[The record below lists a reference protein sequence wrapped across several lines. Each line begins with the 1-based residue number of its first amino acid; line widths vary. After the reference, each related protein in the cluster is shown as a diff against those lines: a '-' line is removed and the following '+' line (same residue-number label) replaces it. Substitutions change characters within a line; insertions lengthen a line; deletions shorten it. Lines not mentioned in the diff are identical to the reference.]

1 MPLHLAQI
9 NLYCKMRKINYIL
22 LSILAVVFTFSSC
35 TRDEDNDTTAV
46 STPAASIDG
55 TYAKAWMDKTAE
67 LVKTYSLSPPAASR
81 LFGCM
86 GVAMHEAVVGGI
98 KDGVSLEGQ
107 LNDLTSV
114 PDPSATRQY
123 DWAVVLAYTMENMLV
138 ETLPN
143 ISEASVSELATLR
156 ETQIAKRK
164 TETALSS
171 EILSASE
178 FYGKQV
184 AQVVEDWVDTDN
196 YSITRN
202 LTYASPS
209 REGHPEYWDPA
220 TLNQTALEP
229 FWGTLRPIF
238 LYNVNACEVPLSI
251 PFGTDETSSMY
262 AEAKVV
268 YDVSVNLTQE
278 QKDIAYYW
286 ADNPGQSST
295 PPGHWIMIMG
305 QMTENLHLNL
315 ERTSEM
321 YALGSI
327 ALADAFI
334 TCWYTKYKYNLL
346 RPVTYIREFMGHPE
360 WTSFIGTPPFP
371 EYTSGHSTGS
381 GAASAILTHLFG
393 EMSFTDRTHLNNPSI
408 GTMRFFNNF
417 EEAAQEA
424 ADSRLYGGIHY
435 PNSNAKGLE
444 QGRCIGEQILSSIKL
459 RN

>member
-1 MPLHLAQI
+1 
-9 NLYCKMRKINYIL
+9 
-22 LSILAVVFTFSSC
+22 
-35 TRDEDNDTTAV
+35 
-46 STPAASIDG
+46 
-55 TYAKAWMDKTAE
+55 
-67 LVKTYSLSPPAASR
+67 
-81 LFGCM
+81 
-86 GVAMHEAVVGGI
+86 
-98 KDGVSLEGQ
+98 
-107 LNDLTSV
+107 
-114 PDPSATRQY
+114 
-123 DWAVVLAYTMENMLV
+123 
-138 ETLPN
+138 
-143 ISEASVSELATLR
+143 
-156 ETQIAKRK
+156 
-164 TETALSS
+164 
-171 EILSASE
+171 
-178 FYGKQV
+178 
-184 AQVVEDWVDTDN
+184 VDTDN

-381 GAASAILTHLFG
+381 GAASAQCAFSITLKRQHKKPPTRACMAVFITPTVTQKDWNKADVLANKFCLPSNSEINLILLLRTEKPSCHL
-393 EMSFTDRTHLNNPSI
+393 R
-408 GTMRFFNNF
+408 
-417 EEAAQEA
+417 QEGF
-424 ADSRLYGGIHY
+424 L
-435 PNSNAKGLE
+435 L
-444 QGRCIGEQILSSIKL
+444 
-459 RN
+459 